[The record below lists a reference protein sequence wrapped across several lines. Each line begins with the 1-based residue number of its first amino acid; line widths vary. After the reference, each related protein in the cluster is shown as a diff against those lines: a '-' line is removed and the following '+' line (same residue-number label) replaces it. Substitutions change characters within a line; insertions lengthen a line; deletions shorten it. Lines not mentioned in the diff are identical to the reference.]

1 MTDKFVRYLTTLLQ
15 NYKITVSDKILGY
28 ALLVFNNPYASYPV
42 VKTANV
48 QAEKCSIN
56 VYAI

>member
-28 ALLVFNNPYASYPV
+28 ALLVFM
-42 VKTANV
+42 
-48 QAEKCSIN
+48 QAIQL
-56 VYAI
+56 